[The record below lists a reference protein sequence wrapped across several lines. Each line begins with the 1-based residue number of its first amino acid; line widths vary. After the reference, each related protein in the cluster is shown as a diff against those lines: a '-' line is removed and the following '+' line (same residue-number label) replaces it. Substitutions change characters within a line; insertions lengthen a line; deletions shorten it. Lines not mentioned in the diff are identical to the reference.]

1 MLPNQKR
8 EVLDHCN
15 VNEQERKG
23 QHVGVLAMSHQIIL
37 PWPGFRHGATYRLWG
52 GGFVEV
58 SHFVIMLRVSLG
70 FRSRHHI
77 LLPPS
82 HTMGE
87 DLLKIVIISPRFSH

>member
-1 MLPNQKR
+1 MSGSWQCLIKSFY
-8 EVLDHCN
+8 LD
-15 VNEQERKG
+15 
-23 QHVGVLAMSHQIIL
+23 LA
-37 PWPGFRHGATYRLWG
+37 FVGATYRLWG

-70 FRSRHHI
+70 FRSRYHI
-77 LLPPS
+77 LLPRS